1 MGVMTKKETNNKGEG
16 FRSDLMRKI
25 ETIKGMLPEG
35 RNNVRVVL

>member
-1 MGVMTKKETNNKGEG
+1 MVLENE
-16 FRSDLMRKI
+16 SDLMRKI